1 MEVTILYYFLIV
13 TGILGVTTALAC
25 FGFIFVKLKIN
36 HIIKKLLLF
45 ATIQQAIGYA
55 TFLCSVILYGNGFKN
70 KLICFLILVSI
81 RVSSH
86 GTQASITAI
95 SIIRYLTIDTMQCQV
110 GFNESKLIL
119 SLQYGKSCNISR
131 ITLLSSHHFLSATLS
146 LVLRCRQ
153 CSVSWVH

>member
-1 MEVTILYYFLIV
+1 MDVTILYYFLIA

-25 FGFIFVKLKIN
+25 FGFIIVKLKIN

-55 TFLCSVILYGNGFKN
+55 IFLCSVILYGNGFKN

-81 RVSSH
+81 RASSH
-86 GTQASITAI
+86 GTQASITTI
-95 SIIRYLTIDTMQCQV
+95 SIIRYFIIDTVQCQA

-119 SLQYGKSCNISR
+119 SL
-131 ITLLSSHHFLSATLS
+131 
-146 LVLRCRQ
+146 
-153 CSVSWVH
+153 